1 MRNSQRDEKV
11 TGTPKTEHSWTS
23 THSGGGGGGG
33 DGRVGGGA
41 GGVLPELVEGALAL
55 HRINGTDPLS
65 RATTPSGSSNKS
77 RSLGTPGA
85 DPRCWGQ
92 LREIGLSGADAHL
105 TR

>member
-1 MRNSQRDEKV
+1 MKRSLEPQRQNTAGSPRTQGEGEEEEK
-11 TGTPKTEHSWTS
+11 
-23 THSGGGGGGG
+23 GGGRGG
-33 DGRVGGGA
+33 
-41 GGVLPELVEGALAL
+41 LPGLVEGALAL

>member
-1 MRNSQRDEKV
+1 MKRSLEPQRQNTAGRPRTQGAGE
-11 TGTPKTEHSWTS
+11 EEEM
-23 THSGGGGGGG
+23 GGRGW
-33 DGRVGGGA
+33 VGGGS
-41 GGVLPELVEGALAL
+41 GGLPELVEGALAL